1 MGAIKTND
9 GRQSDSEQRGSIK
22 KKLLFRTLTAAVAGL
37 LTAAILISLIS
48 GIQIQHL
55 ENENIMLT
63 SQNAAQQISE
73 YFTKYIEISKQ
84 LAANGELLAM
94 LEELESG
101 QSVTEH
107 PNFDCIME
115 TMHNM
120 HNTDA
125 KNMVDVWAAD
135 VESNQFFEDT
145 GYISEIGVWDI
156 TTRSWYHEVMAAKDT
171 VVTEPYIMT
180 STGELVTSII
190 TPIYN
195 SSGALSGV
203 AALDLSLNALTEMMA
218 AQKLGSSGFFFLMTQ
233 SGVIMYA
240 KDDEL
245 LQTSIQNAD
254 ISSEIKKGFANKKY
268 QNYTY
273 HFGGHKNYGYMS
285 LAGESGWVVLSGM
298 PSAEYNADFYKVLA
312 SIVFLFLCVIA
323 ALCIVISKIA
333 TGIAK
338 PIHQLHEVAEQI
350 AVGQLDVEL
359 SIESNDEIG
368 EVAAAIDKTVFR
380 LKDYI
385 KYIDEIATV
394 LNDIAKGNLQFT
406 LNQDYAGEFGKI
418 KAALQHIS
426 KTLSE
431 TIKGIRAS
439 ADQVNSGAG
448 QISQA
453 AQALAEGAT
462 NQAAAVDEL
471 LATVTDISSQVR
483 INADYA
489 KNAAENADIVKK
501 NIELSNGD
509 MNELVSAMEE
519 INSCSDA
526 IRTIIGNIEQIADQ
540 TSLLSLNAS
549 IEAARAGE
557 MGRGF
562 GVVAGEVGNL
572 SKESVI
578 AVQKSTELIQNSVN
592 AVQRGMN
599 LVNKAAERLAESV
612 EGVVDL
618 TSMMNELSEASQN
631 EMGNLSEVEKG
642 ISQIANVVTDNSAMA
657 EESAASSEQLSAQAT
672 TLNDMIDL
680 FQV

>member
-1 MGAIKTND
+1 MGATKTND
-9 GRQSDSEQRGSIK
+9 GRQLNSEQRGAIK

-37 LTAAILISLIS
+37 LTAAILISLVS
-48 GIQIQHL
+48 GRQIQHL

-63 SQNAAQQISE
+63 SQNAAQQVSE
-73 YFTKYIEISKQ
+73 YFTKYIEVSKQ
-84 LAANGELLAM
+84 LAANEELLEM
-94 LEELESG
+94 LEELEPG

-107 PNFDCIME
+107 PNFDCIMG
-115 TMHNM
+115 TMKNM

-145 GYISEIGVWDI
+145 GYVSEMGVWDI
-156 TTRSWYHEVMAAKDT
+156 ETRSWYHEVMAAKT
-171 VVTEPYIMT
+171 TIVTEPYIMT
-180 STGELVTSII
+180 STGELVSSII

-195 SSGALSGV
+195 SAGSLSGV

-218 AQKLGSSGFFFLMTQ
+218 AKKLGSSGFFFLMTQ

-240 KDDEL
+240 KDDKL
-245 LQTSIQNAD
+245 LETSIQNAD
-254 ISSEIKKGFANKKY
+254 ISSEVKKGFANKKY

-273 HFGGHKNYGYMS
+273 RFDGHKNYGYMS
-285 LAGESGWVVLSGM
+285 QAGDSGWVVLSGM
-298 PSAEYNADFYKVLA
+298 PSTEYNADFYKIIA
-312 SIVFLFLCVIA
+312 SIVFLFVCVIA
-323 ALCIVISKIA
+323 AMCIVISKIA

-350 AVGQLDVEL
+350 AVGQLDVNL
-359 SIESNDEIG
+359 SVESDDEIG

-394 LNDIAKGNLQFT
+394 LDEIAKGNLQFT

-418 KAALQHIS
+418 KTALEHIA

-462 NQAAAVDEL
+462 NQASAIDEL
-471 LATVTDISSQVR
+471 LATVTDISSQVH

-489 KNAAENADIVKK
+489 KNASENADIVKK
-501 NIELSNGD
+501 NIELSNED
-509 MNELVSAMEE
+509 MRELVSAMEE
-519 INSCSDA
+519 INNCSDA

-572 SKESVI
+572 SKESVA
-578 AVQKSTELIQNSVN
+578 AVQKSTELIQNSVH
-592 AVQRGMN
+592 AVQRGMD
-599 LVNKAAERLAESV
+599 LVNKAAGRLAESV

-642 ISQIANVVTDNSAMA
+642 ISQIASVVTDNSAMA

-672 TLNDMIDL
+672 TLNEMINQ